1 MPADDP
7 INPATLELLE
17 RRIAD
22 RVTEQARGRVF
33 AYYAVI
39 GTTVTAVLGLAGWNA
54 IGWVERQAS
63 SEITRQ
69 IDAKSAQVTEASA
82 KLRSLQGEIDTQLK
96 ILDMLATRA
105 GRVVDRVDATL
116 VSFEPKSR
124 KLEQVIAD
132 IDTLEE
138 RVRPIRGAAD
148 LGDQNRNDLQRLSG
162 ELASLAQQVKALI
175 DVSRGP
181 APTGST
187 AASTAGTY
195 STLAGAT
202 ERVASAAAGIS
213 RDVAASRARRIV
225 YLQYA
230 GIPREAADALRTA
243 LGDAEFQ
250 FPAAESTANA
260 TGLFEVRYF
269 YLNDE
274 EPARQLAAAAT
285 KAVQRS
291 TPGEL
296 RAAKAVPLV
305 TFRGTK
311 PREGTLEMWYGPPR

>member
-17 RRIAD
+17 RRITD
-22 RVTEQARGRVF
+22 RVTEQARARVF

-39 GTTVTAVLGLAGWNA
+39 GTTVTAVLGLAGWSA

-69 IDAKSAQVTEASA
+69 IDAKSAQVTQAS
-82 KLRSLQGEIDTQLK
+82 KELRSLQGEIDTQLK

-148 LGDQNRNDLQRLSG
+148 LADQNRNDLQRLSG

-175 DVSRGP
+175 DVSSRGL
-181 APTGST
+181 APT
-187 AASTAGTY
+187 ASTAGTY

-202 ERVASAAAGIS
+202 ERVASAAAGIT